1 MENKRRPDLAA
12 SSDPDDASVYRSSI
26 VRCQRFSRLD
36 LHFCPAPHRA
46 LNIVSPY
53 RLAIR
58 PFWDRPMPILP
69 HSSFFRHSSVR
80 IRTVSPNSRHR
91 SHGAHAALIGG
102 YAPRFPLSSAY
113 LSTTTYI
120 NPIALPITHPQPHFP
135 PP

>member
-36 LHFCPAPHRA
+36 LNFCPAPHRA

-80 IRTVSPNSRHR
+80 IRTISPTSRNR
-91 SHGAHAALIGG
+91 RKGAHAATIGG
-102 YAPRFPLSSAY
+102 LTPKLPHTSATFHPA
-113 LSTTTYI
+113 TTR
-120 NPIALPITHPQPHFP
+120 
-135 PP
+135 